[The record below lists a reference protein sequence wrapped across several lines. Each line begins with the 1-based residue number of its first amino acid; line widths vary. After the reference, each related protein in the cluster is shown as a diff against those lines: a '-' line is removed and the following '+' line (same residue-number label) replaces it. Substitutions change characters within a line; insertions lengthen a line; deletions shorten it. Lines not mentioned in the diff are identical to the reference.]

1 MPTELAAPAREGQ
14 SSTADDNID
23 TASELGVWLRALRSF
38 FDLGNHPLADAP
50 DKSVL
55 GRNFAGEAS
64 VALEALRRCSRLTTA
79 LRGGAQES
87 ASLFDDGN
95 SDASFFDGALGDPA
109 GDAFEWGDAACD
121 DLHEIITEL
130 ADLAEALDAASRS
143 SFEVWTSFG
152 KILVRQLSNS
162 ETAWRLASS
171 SAARHAK
178 SPLWVELRVLTE
190 KVTPD
195 ALGADVNAVFSKLLG
210 LLELLRLVEGALT
223 KDSPLKQ
230 TLPLFTLLRE
240 EASAMLSMIDER
252 TLRTEGLDASVAEQL
267 DGAAYAIRME
277 LRKTFEHE
285 LAGFASL
292 NHAPHIYARV
302 QNAHGLLRDC
312 FQQSIVALAQIF
324 DPQLDGARLFAA
336 FKTKLEQS
344 LALRQDLWNVLQA
357 VRRAEAG
364 HDSVSSLAEPLQA
377 FRTGSLRNLMYKDWE
392 AYERFAEEV
401 TAAKGAGE
409 QKAVLHRFSAYLE
422 TLFGQVNMRA
432 VLADH
437 PFTPAQT

>member
-1 MPTELAAPAREGQ
+1 MG
-14 SSTADDNID
+14 
-23 TASELGVWLRALRSF
+23 
-38 FDLGNHPLADAP
+38 
-50 DKSVL
+50 
-55 GRNFAGEAS
+55 
-64 VALEALRRCSRLTTA
+64 
-79 LRGGAQES
+79 
-87 ASLFDDGN
+87 
-95 SDASFFDGALGDPA
+95 
-109 GDAFEWGDAACD
+109 
-121 DLHEIITEL
+121 
-130 ADLAEALDAASRS
+130 DLAEALDATGRS
-143 SFEVWTSFG
+143 SFAVWTSFG
-152 KILVRQLSNS
+152 KILARQLSNS
-162 ETAWRLASS
+162 ETAWRLSTAS
-171 SAARHAK
+171 ATRHVK
-178 SPLWVELRVLTE
+178 SPLWEELRALTE

-195 ALGADVNAVFSKLLG
+195 ALGADMSAVFAKLLG
-210 LLELLRLVEGALT
+210 LLELLRLVEGSLT
-223 KDSPLKQ
+223 NDSPLKQ

-240 EASAMLSMIDER
+240 DASAMLSMIDER

-285 LAGFASL
+285 LAGLASL

-312 FQQSIVALAQIF
+312 FQQSIVAMAQIF

-344 LALRQDLWNVLQA
+344 LALRQDLWQVLQS

-364 HDSVSSLAEPLQA
+364 HDSVSTLAELLQT
-377 FRTGSLRNLMYKDWE
+377 FRGGSLRNLMYKDWE

-409 QKAVLHRFSAYLE
+409 QRTVLHRFSAYLE

-437 PFTPAQT
+437 PFAPAQT